1 MKTAHLLSK
10 QGALSGSLLN
20 TLLPAEFH
28 LGFHQLNYLVTEA
41 DNSLK
46 EALFNT
52 CIAYNLKHCVP
63 LHKIR
68 PRVSTTITVVNKCV
82 PCTPTNAKDNDAVK
96 TQFRNVDEN

>member
-82 PCTPTNAKDNDAVK
+82 PCTPTNAKIM
-96 TQFRNVDEN
+96 TQ